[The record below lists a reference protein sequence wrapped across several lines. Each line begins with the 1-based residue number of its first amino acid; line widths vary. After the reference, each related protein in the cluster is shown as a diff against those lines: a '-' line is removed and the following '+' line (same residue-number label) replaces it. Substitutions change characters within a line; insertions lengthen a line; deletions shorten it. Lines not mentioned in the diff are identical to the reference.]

1 LSLQALYFV
10 QSQLPKEQLMG
21 IAAVHSSLDL
31 RLGDVESKLNR
42 LQALANAHTATSGG
56 GGARQA

>member
-1 LSLQALYFV
+1 
-10 QSQLPKEQLMG
+10 MG
-21 IAAVHSSLDL
+21 IAAVHSSLDM
-31 RLGDVESKLNR
+31 RLGNVESKLKR